1 MKIYVKMKPTCFVIT
16 FSTAPMDYTAT
27 TMTVVFS
34 PEESVKTV
42 LVPIEDDDVLEGLE
56 MFSAILMTSDTRVQL
71 FNSSSSV
78 SITDNDGEDA

>member
-1 MKIYVKMKPTCFVIT
+1 MKIYVKMKPTCFVKT

-27 TMTVVFS
+27 TMTVVFG

-56 MFSAILMTSDTRVQL
+56 MFSATLTTSDTRVQL
-71 FNSSSSV
+71 FNSSASV
-78 SITDNDGEDA
+78 SITDNDGKDA